1 MATERTRRIRA
12 LGSTGSRAIEI
23 PVGPGGLPDDADIP
37 ALAAVA
43 RRGIAAVLADLG
55 LSEPASDEVASDEL
69 SVVKYHAA
77 DRCTFFAPTASGR
90 VVVKA
95 YAADPAPVVAV
106 LTGLAQRGLASGVAP
121 TAAPLVAWDPA
132 LRLVVT
138 EWFDAPSAVELISGG
153 AGRRAG
159 ELAAAWLGR
168 TAVLRAPTSSG
179 FDSEAALRH
188 ARSRARI
195 IARLDARLGAA
206 AHAVVGAL
214 AERRPADR
222 PMTLAHG
229 SLYAAHVFDLGA
241 GPGVIDCD
249 LARIAPPEV
258 DAGMFEATVTRL
270 SLLPG
275 LAPEAAAAIARF
287 RADTEDLVDRGALNW
302 HRAAAL
308 LSLARRIAGREEG
321 DWRRDTAALIGEAAG
336 AVGPAAARDARTLRT
351 RAACPVPSRPES
363 SGG

>member
-1 MATERTRRIRA
+1 MAAERTRRIRA
-12 LGSTGSRAIEI
+12 FGSTGSRAIEI
-23 PVGPGGLPDDADIP
+23 PVGPGGLPRDAGIP

-43 RRGIAAVLADLG
+43 SRGVAGVLADLG
-55 LSEPASDEVASDEL
+55 VSGPAGDDVA
-69 SVVKYHAA
+69 VVKYHAGE
-77 DRCTFFAPTASGR
+77 RCTFFAPSANGG
-90 VVVKA
+90 VAVKA
-95 YAADPAPVVAV
+95 YATDPAPIVGV
-106 LTGLAQRGLASGVAP
+106 LRGLEQRGLASGAAP

-138 EWFDAPSAVELISGG
+138 QWFDAPSAVELIAAG
-153 AGRRAG
+153 AGSRAG
-159 ELAAAWLGR
+159 ELGAAWLRR
-168 TAVLRAPTSSG
+168 TAVLREETSSG
-179 FDSEAALRH
+179 FGTEAALRR

-195 IARLDARLGAA
+195 IARADARLGAA

-214 AERRPADR
+214 TERRPADR

-270 SLLPG
+270 SLDPA
-275 LAPEAAAAIARF
+275 LAGEAATALARF
-287 RADTEDLVDRGALNW
+287 RADTEDLVDRRALNW

-308 LSLARRIAGREEG
+308 LSLARRIAGRQEG
-321 DWRRDTAALIGEAAG
+321 DWRSDTAGLIGAAG
-336 AVGPAAARDARTLRT
+336 AVVGPAGAST
-351 RAACPVPSRPES
+351 RRLTRLPS
-363 SGG
+363 